1 MRVREITFT
10 GKKITL
16 REKRIKELKSLYAE
30 LNINFDGIFKTEA
43 KDLVDTLINIL
54 GDKINLIAEGI
65 TKEDI
70 EEAYPS
76 DLEELIGA
84 FIDINF
90 FGLKKVISPLLQLR
104 AQS

>member
-1 MRVREITFT
+1 MRVREVTFT

-30 LNINFDGIFKTEA
+30 LNINFDEIFKTNA
-43 KDLVDTLINIL
+43 NDLVDTLINLL
-54 GDKINLIAEGI
+54 GDKINLIADGI

-76 DLEELIGA
+76 ELEELIGA
-84 FIDINF
+84 FVDINF
-90 FGLKKVISPLLQLR
+90 FGLKKVITPMLKLQ